1 MQLLYHAVQYNEN
14 PRTTS
19 VADVAVAQVQCAD
32 SDIADILQQP
42 PVTDIPASVHY
53 SQEQAKDS
61 EILQLRQFLSHGGLP
76 DCPDLARK
84 IAAQAHSFT
93 LVDDI
98 VYLIDAKS
106 NNQRRCAVPT
116 HLRGSLMEENHSGPF
131 AGHFSGEKLYK
142 ALVRHWWWPSMYSVT
157 ATTVPSVLWF
167 THREG

>member
-1 MQLLYHAVQYNEN
+1 M
-14 PRTTS
+14 
-19 VADVAVAQVQCAD
+19 
-32 SDIADILQQP
+32 
-42 PVTDIPASVHY
+42 HY

-61 EILQLRQFLSHGGLP
+61 EILQLRQFLSHGELP

-84 IAAQAHSFT
+84 IAAQAHSFA

-98 VYLIDAKS
+98 VYLIDAKR

-116 HLRGSLMEENHSGPF
+116 HLRASLMHGGESQRAVRGALLWGEVVQGP
-131 AGHFSGEKLYK
+131 GS
-142 ALVRHWWWPSMYSVT
+142 ALVVALMLSVT